1 MQIQLWCI
9 GKTSDK
15 YIQQGIDVFV
25 KRLKHYCKFEL
36 VIVKDVKATK
46 SANDLKSL
54 EAAQILKSIL
64 PTDHLILLDE
74 KGKQYSSELFAEEI
88 EKLQLRSI
96 KRLIFVV
103 AGAYGADEQL
113 KQRANSMLSL
123 SKMTFSHQMIRL
135 FFVEQLYRAHTIIKN
150 EKYHNS

>member
-54 EAAQILKSIL
+54 EAEQILKSIL
-64 PTDHLILLDE
+64 PTDHIILLDE